1 MNGELHQSLVCS
13 GFLLVYSD
21 CNTLLLSVCVR
32 SSELQSGVHLF
43 VFSSPRVFL
52 VGTVVRA
59 AASFVFKVCIDSAK
73 TASNSDVAAAVW
85 VAGYNPR
92 RPSHLASSIVAI
104 QNLLAFGPKNLEMK
118 RVRD

>member
-1 MNGELHQSLVCS
+1 MNGELHQSVVCS

-21 CNTLLLSVCVR
+21 CNTFLLSVCVR

-92 RPSHLASSIVAI
+92 RPSQYAAVNGFDPITAVSS
-104 QNLLAFGPKNLEMK
+104 
-118 RVRD
+118 